1 MTKFSIT
8 VAGITFSS
16 MREAAAHFK
25 QHYGSVAR
33 RIKSGWSYEEAL
45 GLKPHRIKRPSR
57 GIKLTTS
64 AGSFDSIRDAADHF
78 GIKEGTIHQRLSL
91 GWTPDQAVG
100 LDEHRK
106 NPRQTKEVTC
116 AGKTY
121 PNSWAMAQAYGK
133 REKLVAKRLLLG
145 WTPEQAVEL
154 EAAPPRFR
162 NQKNGGTNP
171 FWRQVEIVDEKE
183 YPATEQGEYKLYLIT
198 NKVNGMQYVGIT
210 INPLWQRFSGHKR
223 SAAKGT
229 NTKLY
234 NAIRL
239 HGIENFSIELLRS
252 DARSF
257 AGLQQQE
264 VSEIEKRDT
273 INNGYNVSPG
283 GSIGTPTQ
291 ITVGGMAFPSRGAAA
306 DYFGIDVSV
315 FNLRISRLGWTPEQ
329 AAEIEP
335 RGKYSRNR
343 IEAGGVTYPSIK
355 KAAEAHELDY
365 QLVWDRIKHIGWTI
379 DQALGIAPAP
389 ETVKYQGIEVTV
401 FGNHF
406 STLSACATHY
416 GISTDTLRRHMK
428 KGLSVEDALLVIQAN
443 KKRLGKLRYSQ
454 RAALEK
460 ARK

>member
-1 MTKFSIT
+1 MAKVSIT

-25 QHYGSVAR
+25 QHYGNVAR

-45 GLKPHRIKRPSR
+45 GLKPHKKKIPSR

-64 AGSFDSIRDAADHF
+64 AGTFLSIRAASDHF
-78 GIKEGTIHQRLSL
+78 RIEEGTIRKRLAMD
-91 GWTPDQAVG
+91 WTPDEAVG
-100 LDEHRK
+100 LAEHRK
-106 NPRQTKEVTC
+106 SPRQTKEITC
-116 AGKTY
+116 AGKCY
-121 PNSWAMAQAYGK
+121 PNSWSLAQAFGK
-133 REKLVAKRLLLG
+133 KEKLIAKRLLLG

-162 NQKNGGTNP
+162 NQNNGGTNP
-171 FWRQVEIVDEKE
+171 FWRKVEIVDEKE

-198 NKVNGMQYVGIT
+198 NKVNGKQYVGIT

-223 SAAKGT
+223 SATKGI

-257 AGLQQQE
+257 AELQQQE
-264 VSEIEKRDT
+264 VSEIDKRDT

-291 ITVGGMAFPSRGAAA
+291 IIVGGMAFPSRGAAA

-315 FNLRISRLGWTPEQ
+315 FNLRVSRLGWTPEQ

-335 RGKYSRNR
+335 RGKYSRNK
-343 IEAGGVTYPSIK
+343 IQVGGVTFSSIK
-355 KAAEAHELDY
+355 QAADARGLDY
-365 QLVWDRIKHIGWTI
+365 KLVWGRIKNNGWTI
-379 DQALGIAPAP
+379 EQALGISTPP
-389 ETVKYQGIEVTV
+389 KTVKYQGVDVTA
-401 FGNHF
+401 FGNGF
-406 STLSACATHY
+406 SSLTACAARY
-416 GISTDTLRRHMK
+416 EISTDALRRQIK
-428 KGLSVEDALLVIQAN
+428 KGLSVEEAVLAIQAN
-443 KKRLGKLRYSQ
+443 QKRLGKQ
-454 RAALEK
+454 R
-460 ARK
+460 

>member
-1 MTKFSIT
+1 MAKVSIT

-25 QHYGSVAR
+25 QHYGNVAR

-45 GLKPHRIKRPSR
+45 GLKPHKIMRPGK
-57 GIKLTTS
+57 GIRLTTS
-64 AGSFDSIRDAADHF
+64 AGAFVSIRDASEQF
-78 GIKEGTIHQRLSL
+78 KIEEGTIHKRLAM

-100 LDEHRK
+100 LAEHRK
-106 NPRQTKEVTC
+106 SPRQTKEVTC
-116 AGKTY
+116 DGKCY
-121 PNSWAMAQAYGK
+121 ANSWALAQAYGK
-133 REKLVAKRLLLG
+133 KEKLIAKRLLLG

-162 NQKNGGTNP
+162 NQDNGGTNP
-171 FWRQVEIVDEKE
+171 FWRKVEIIGEKE
-183 YPATEQGEYKLYLIT
+183 YPATDLGEYKLYLIT
-198 NKVNGMQYVGIT
+198 NRTNGKQYVGIT

-257 AGLQQQE
+257 AELQQQE
-264 VSEIEKRDT
+264 VSEIQKRNA

-291 ITVGGMAFPSRGAAA
+291 ITVGDMAFPSRGAAA
-306 DYFGIDVSV
+306 DYFGVDVTV
-315 FNLRISRLGWTPEQ
+315 FNIRVSRLGWTPEQ

-335 RGKYSRNR
+335 RGKYSRNK
-343 IEAGGVTYPSIK
+343 IKVEGVTFSSIK
-355 KAAEAHELDY
+355 QAAEAHGLRY
-365 QLVWDRIKHIGWTI
+365 QLVWGRIKQNGWTI
-379 DQALGIAPAP
+379 EQALGISAPP
-389 ETVKYQGIEVTV
+389 ETAKYQGVDVTA
-401 FGNHF
+401 FGKKF
-406 STLSACATHY
+406 SSLTACAARY
-416 GISTDTLRRHMK
+416 EISTDALRRQMK
-428 KGLSVEDALLVIQAN
+428 KGLSIEEAVLVIQAN
-443 KKRLGKLRYSQ
+443 KKRLGKLR
-454 RAALEK
+454 
-460 ARK
+460 